1 MSNPNKSL
9 QPGGHDNSGEPLGY
23 DKYVSPSEAIAI
35 EARRRSYNKSVG
47 ESSQLLGAID
57 AKLAAQSSMIVGT
70 VGEGVQT
77 EREGM
82 LRTMQELQARFPN
95 ASHAEIV
102 DMLPL
107 DPTQINHHLN
117 PLELLSHSPLDNKA
131 LGVAI
136 ATYGLA
142 SVARRYSRDVGT
154 KQAVNQAIDDIRTL
168 RALGAEYIPWQADQL
183 KRRNMT
189 RRGVEAV
196 ATTVAVVGS
205 YNVAEHGT
213 IGQDAFTTL
222 ALSAAAVGSMAVASV
237 RDHRGSRGGRSR
249 SNAAVPK

>member
-1 MSNPNKSL
+1 MSNPDKFI
-9 QPGGHDNSGEPLGY
+9 QPRDHDGTSRPKGRGE
-23 DKYVSPSEAIAI
+23 YVSPYEAIEI
-35 EARRRSYNKSVG
+35 EAQRRSYNKSVG
-47 ESSQLLGAID
+47 GHSQLLGAID
-57 AKLAAQSSMIVGT
+57 AKLAVQGSMIVGT
-70 VGEGVQT
+70 VGEVVQT
-77 EREGM
+77 EREAM

-95 ASHAEIV
+95 ASHADIV

-168 RALGAEYIPWQADQL
+168 RALGAEYMPWQTDQL

-189 RRGVEAV
+189 RRGAEAI

-205 YNVAEHGT
+205 YKVAEHGT
-213 IGQDAFTTL
+213 MAQDAVATL
-222 ALSAAAVGSMAVASV
+222 ALSAAAVGSMVVASA
-237 RDHRGSRGGRSR
+237 RARRAHRSR
-249 SNAAVPK
+249 A